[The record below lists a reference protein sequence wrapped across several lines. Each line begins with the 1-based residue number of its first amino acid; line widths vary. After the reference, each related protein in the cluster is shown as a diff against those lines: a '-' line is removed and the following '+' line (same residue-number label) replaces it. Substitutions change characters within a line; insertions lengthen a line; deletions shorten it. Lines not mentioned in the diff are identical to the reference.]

1 MDPEMMAKLD
11 QIKQMATDLVS
22 AVDAISGGGE
32 AAQAPTEAAP
42 GEGEAAPEGEPAP
55 APETPE
61 EIAAPAAPGGGE
73 SPLKDYLKGQAMKK
87 RMV

>member
-11 QIKQMATDLVS
+11 QIKQMATDLVA
-22 AVDAISGGGE
+22 AVDAVSGGGE

-61 EIAAPAAPGGGE
+61 EGAAPTVGGGE